1 MLLSR
6 CVLSTVEGPVSR
18 CYGGPAACAG
28 SRSGLATAGDTRQK
42 VAYGGRVHQKMFHLA
57 SPCQILSK
65 SFAVLRLLLDGV
77 NSLELQRDVYSD
89 FTLRVQTDDFGGA

>member
-1 MLLSR
+1 VGFARSIHPMTLQFSR
-6 CVLSTVEGPVSR
+6 EG
-18 CYGGPAACAG
+18 GAARPSAHK
-28 SRSGLATAGDTRQK
+28 T
-42 VAYGGRVHQKMFHLA
+42 MFYFA

-77 NSLELQRDVYSD
+77 NSLELQRDVYPD

>member
-1 MLLSR
+1 
-6 CVLSTVEGPVSR
+6 
-18 CYGGPAACAG
+18 
-28 SRSGLATAGDTRQK
+28 
-42 VAYGGRVHQKMFHLA
+42 VHQKMFHLA